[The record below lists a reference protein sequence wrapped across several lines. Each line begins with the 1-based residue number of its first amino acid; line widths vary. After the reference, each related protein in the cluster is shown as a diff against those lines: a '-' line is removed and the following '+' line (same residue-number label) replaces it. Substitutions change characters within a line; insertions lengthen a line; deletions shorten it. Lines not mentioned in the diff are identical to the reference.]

1 MPDGEAFV
9 MSSLRLSLSY
19 SQQESQSQP
28 LKKKKKNKNHRDP
41 QADLKVQID
50 PNDLFFFFS
59 SPIQPLS
66 FQPALFKFLPP
77 LEDWT
82 TVCAFSFFM
91 SPQVLELSDACQPLV
106 DTQEPPSR
114 AHGWEGTLHGA

>member
-28 LKKKKKNKNHRDP
+28 FKKKKKNKNHRDP

-50 PNDLFFFFS
+50 PNDLFFFF
-59 SPIQPLS
+59 LTH
-66 FQPALFKFLPP
+66 PAS
-77 LEDWT
+77 E
-82 TVCAFSFFM
+82 FS
-91 SPQVLELSDACQPLV
+91 AC
-106 DTQEPPSR
+106 TF
-114 AHGWEGTLHGA
+114 